1 MRPTAAFD
9 TAAVANVDMAPFSYV
24 SARQRVRHP
33 IDPID
38 ERELPSTEEGT
49 RSVDGIV
56 AAVVKSR
63 EAPSAIVEG
72 AWIFAAVRSNLRQS
86 SRGVAW
92 VVQNEVVAHVFELPI
107 FHRSLLLMAGIV
119 LLVLLGLA
127 PFF

>member
-1 MRPTAAFD
+1 M
-9 TAAVANVDMAPFSYV
+9 
-24 SARQRVRHP
+24 
-33 IDPID
+33 DPID
-38 ERELPSTEEGT
+38 ERELPRTEEGT

-72 AWIFAAVRSNLRQS
+72 ARIFAAAVRSNLRQS

-107 FHRSLLLMAGIV
+107 FHRSLLLMAGVV